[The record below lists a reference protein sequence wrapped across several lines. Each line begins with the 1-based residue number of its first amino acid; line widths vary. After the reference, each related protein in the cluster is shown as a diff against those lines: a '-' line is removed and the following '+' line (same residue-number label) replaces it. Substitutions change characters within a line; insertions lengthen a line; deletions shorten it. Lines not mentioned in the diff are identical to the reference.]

1 MIHFVIVDKEVMGL
15 VKPSNTTFAKIKV
28 VGVGGGGGNAVNSMI
43 ASNQIQGVEFITV
56 NTDAQALL
64 TSKAETKLQIG
75 SNFTKGLG
83 SGADPEVGKQAAE
96 ESREKIK
103 DLLFDSDMVFI
114 TAGMGGGTGTGASP
128 VIAEIAKETGALT
141 VAVVT
146 KPFSFEGIRRMHSAE
161 EGIES
166 LKEKVD
172 TLIVIPNQRL
182 MDVVDKKMTLLDSF
196 RLADNVLGQGVQ
208 GISDLITV
216 PGLINVDFADV
227 KTIMLESGSALMG
240 IGEAS
245 GENRAATAAR
255 MAISSPLLEVSIEG
269 AKGILYNIIGGPDM
283 TMSEVS
289 DASAIIANSADPDA
303 NIIFGAT
310 VDENRDT
317 SIKISVI
324 ATGFD
329 ESQLGYAS
337 ANRPMFG
344 AFSRES
350 NTRLRKENSFAKP
363 EPTRIDRAPSGFT
376 QPQTMSQITQ
386 PTDFAD
392 ENRAPQ
398 QQPFIRSQAFGDQVA
413 QPVQQQPVATQ
424 QPQQAQPA
432 DDSSKKGPF
441 GGGGFF
447 SGFTAKSTTPDPTP
461 QPATTVDDEEPP
473 TEFEDEFEI
482 PAFLRQK

>member
-1 MIHFVIVDKEVMGL
+1 MGL

-28 VGVGGGGGNAVNSMI
+28 IGVGGGGGNAVNSMI
-43 ASNQIQGVEFITV
+43 TSNQIQGVEFITV

-64 TSKAETKLQIG
+64 TSKADTKLQIG
-75 SNFTKGLG
+75 NNFTKGLG
-83 SGADPEVGKQAAE
+83 SGADPEVGRTAAE

-128 VIAEIAKETGALT
+128 VIAEIAKESGALT

-146 KPFSFEGIRRMHSAE
+146 KPFAFEGIRRMHSAE
-161 EGIES
+161 EGIAD
-166 LKEKVD
+166 LKDKVD

-182 MDVVDKKMTLLDSF
+182 MDVVDKKMTLLDAF

-227 KTIMLESGSALMG
+227 KTIMADSGSALMG

-269 AKGILYNIIGGPDM
+269 AKGILYNVIGGSDM

-289 DASAIIANSADPDA
+289 DASAIIANAADPDA

-310 VDENRDT
+310 INEDAGSGIR
-317 SIKISVI
+317 ISVI

-329 ESQLGYAS
+329 ERQMGYA
-337 ANRPMFG
+337 ATNRPVFG
-344 AFSRES
+344 AYSRES
-350 NTRLRKENSFAKP
+350 SRRLQPQPTSMSQQHQQQPA
-363 EPTRIDRAPSGFT
+363 EPQGVRIDRAPGSFT
-376 QPQTMSQITQ
+376 QPLTTSQMSQPSPNQPTQ
-386 PTDFAD
+386 PYV
-392 ENRAPQ
+392 
-398 QQPFIRSQAFGDQVA
+398 RSQAFGDQI
-413 QPVQQQPVATQ
+413 QNNPS
-424 QPQQAQPA
+424 QPA
-432 DDSSKKGPF
+432 AQSSSQQSQNQDSAF
-441 GGGGFF
+441 
-447 SGFTAKSTTPDPTP
+447 D
-461 QPATTVDDEEPP
+461 
-473 TEFEDEFEI
+473 DEFEI